1 MATVP
6 PLPQAFLSQ
15 SGAPGAGAHDGPRA
29 ERKEMRVLGPPRPR
43 APGDG
48 TLSPPPES
56 QSCPLR
62 AEPPQFPPAVPQLCL
77 HPAAPS
83 PWSPGA
89 AERLLGS
96 ARGGF
101 APRGASVLPPGVIHP
116 WAALGG
122 RGYAPRQ
129 AAPPCSPLS
138 LFISL
143 RCRQPRGRARAGI
156 RKRFLRSPPL
166 GVK

>member
-96 ARGGF
+96 ARG
-101 APRGASVLPPGVIHP
+101 VLPPEEPVCCPPGSSVPGQRWGAVATPHGKRHP
-116 WAALGG
+116 P
-122 RGYAPRQ
+122 APRFLYLFPFGVASRGAGQ
-129 AAPPCSPLS
+129 GPGFESGSSVLLLS
-138 LFISL
+138 
-143 RCRQPRGRARAGI
+143 
-156 RKRFLRSPPL
+156 
-166 GVK
+166 V